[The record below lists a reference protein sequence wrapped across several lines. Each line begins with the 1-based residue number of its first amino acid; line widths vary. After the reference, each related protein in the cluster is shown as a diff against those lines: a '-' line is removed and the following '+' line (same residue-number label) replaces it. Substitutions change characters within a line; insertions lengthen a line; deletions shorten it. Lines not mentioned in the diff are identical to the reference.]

1 MKIKIDKV
9 TSIIVIYKPNKSH
22 FYKCLELQK
31 KNFSKIII
39 VNNDPVLNLTNLD
52 SKQIKV
58 LNNKKNLGL
67 ATGFNIGII
76 EAIKNKAEMVA
87 LFDQDSKL
95 SDKYCSNMVKE
106 INDHAKKFKKTAL
119 FSSRYYNEINHSLSN
134 IISLHSLFLRRKNP
148 PQSNQVFYPD
158 YVISSGSFI
167 PTKIFEDIGL
177 MDDKLF
183 ITFIDI
189 EWCLRAKAKGYEI
202 ALFNNI
208 YFDHRLGH
216 FRSTFFRKFYPTH
229 DKSYMY
235 YFFRNSF
242 YLYFY
247 SKIKTNWKIIDFL
260 RNILRILFYIFIVKK
275 GFLYIPSIF
284 NGILD
289 GIKNNMNKA

>member
-1 MKIKIDKV
+1 MTIKKNNV
-9 TSIIVIYKPNKSH
+9 FAVIVVYRPEFKYFQS
-22 FYKCLELQK
+22 CLEAQK

-39 VNNDPVLNLTNLD
+39 VNNDPVLKLTNLN
-52 SKQIKV
+52 SKQVKV

-76 EAIKNKAEMVA
+76 EAIKNKAQMVA

-95 SDKYCSNMVKE
+95 SANFCLNMIKE
-106 INDHAKKFKKTAL
+106 INIYEKKFEKTAL
-119 FSSRYYNEINHSLSN
+119 FSGRYYNKINQSLSN
-134 IISLHSLFLRRKNP
+134 IINFNSLFLHRKNP
-148 PQSNQVFYPD
+148 PRSNQIFYPD

-167 PTKIFEDIGL
+167 PTKVFEDIGL

-189 EWCLRAKAKGYEI
+189 EWCLRAKSKGYKI

-208 YFDHRLGH
+208 HFDHRLGH
-216 FRSTFFRKFYPTH
+216 FPSSFFHKIYPTH
-229 DKSYMY
+229 DKLYMY
-235 YFFRNSF
+235 YFFRNAF
-242 YLYFY
+242 YLYLY
-247 SKIKTNWKIIDFL
+247 SKIKLNWKIIDFL

-284 NGILD
+284 NGISD
-289 GIKNNMNKA
+289 GIKKNMNKA